1 MFLIFAN
8 GLRVYLHIL
17 FKYKEYLFSSIIK
30 VAFE

>member
-1 MFLIFAN
+1 MFLIFDN

-17 FKYKEYLFSSIIK
+17 FKYKEYLFSINK